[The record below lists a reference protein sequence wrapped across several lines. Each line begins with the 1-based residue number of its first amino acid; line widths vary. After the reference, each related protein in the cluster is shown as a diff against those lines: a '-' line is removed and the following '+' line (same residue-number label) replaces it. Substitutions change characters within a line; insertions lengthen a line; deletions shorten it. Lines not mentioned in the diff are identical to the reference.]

1 VQGALS
7 GGIRKRGA
15 SLKGGGSRTANL
27 RVADPSKLLKKGRQL
42 CYCMGMHHRL
52 IGNCVA
58 CGLVVCEQVGEG
70 VMMASSSPII
80 LKVTFIAG
88 GGGVV

>member
-70 VMMASSSPII
+70 VMMASSPPII
-80 LKVTFIAG
+80 LPPSSQEAAVW
-88 GGGVV
+88 